1 MKEIDKDFNEVEE
14 DINIGEE
21 KKVYS
26 GCYKNICFEINCRPF
41 LRRLRREP
49 DAWTYYIYLCVDDIP
64 EKYDPE
70 SFWMKTRDSYS
81 GHSILANLE
90 WHWGITYFRKVAG
103 FDDEKRRIQVGCD
116 YLHLEDE
123 ERHYNLD
130 YIKNDVKRTIESF
143 LYLMP
148 EYGKKE
154 DKEND

>member
-26 GCYKNICFEINCRPF
+26 GYYKNICFEINYRNEGMPCRKM
-41 LRRLRREP
+41 
-49 DAWTYYIYLCVDDIP
+49 DWWTYYIYLCVDDIP

-70 SFWMKTRDSYS
+70 SFWMKTRDTYS

-90 WHWGITYFRKVAG
+90 WHGEITYFRKVAG

-116 YLHLEDE
+116 YMHWGDEDRRYDLE
-123 ERHYNLD
+123 

-143 LYLMP
+143 LYLVP

-154 DKEND
+154 DEEND